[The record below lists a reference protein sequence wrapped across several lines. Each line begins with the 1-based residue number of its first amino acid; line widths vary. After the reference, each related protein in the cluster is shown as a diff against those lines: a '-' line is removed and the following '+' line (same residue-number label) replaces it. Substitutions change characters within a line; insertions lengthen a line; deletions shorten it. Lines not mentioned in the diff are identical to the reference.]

1 MASATP
7 RWEHRCVTSP
17 STASSPTDAAAGR
30 PAKAA
35 IILATLIAGAIV
47 ANINTSISNVAL
59 PSIGKALLATDV
71 QLTGITDAYQLGI
84 AATVLYLGAI
94 GDRHGRKRLLLIG
107 AALCV
112 PFSLASAWAPTAGLL
127 IVAQIC
133 VGVACGMLYPTTLS
147 LISSLWSG
155 AAKTKAIALWTGI
168 GTGTSVLGP
177 ILGGWLLGQYWWGS
191 VFLITVPVAV
201 IVFIL
206 GFTVL
211 PRSAGES
218 DSPVDHPGGGLS
230 VVMIASFVLSIVL
243 LPQGFTPV
251 IGLLLATT
259 LVTGVLF
266 VRRERR
272 AENPLFDLKAA
283 AVPTFWVS
291 FVVGLIAFG
300 ALVGGMFIGQQYSQ
314 NVLGLAPFEA
324 VMLTIGLAVGMMP
337 SAVLAGHAIEA
348 RGTRIPFMLG
358 LAVIALG
365 FVEMLL
371 TWQPGAALVWVVV
384 AYVLI
389 GIGIGFAST
398 AAMRSLSMSLPIS
411 KAGMSSGSADLTKDL
426 GGAVFQALL
435 GTLLAVAYSD
445 YFDKAFAAL
454 PAAQAQALGQRAA
467 QEIAS
472 SYEGAEAV
480 AATLPGADATQ
491 LIDAAQQAFT
501 EGKAAAIGVAI
512 VSVVIGIVLVWW
524 RFPRADEER
533 RIFAEI
539 GAQGAA
545 PTSR

>member
-1 MASATP
+1 MTVGHGCDDQPVSVTP
-7 RWEHRCVTSP
+7 PAPEPP
-17 STASSPTDAAAGR
+17 SKRAGA
-30 PAKAA
+30 PARAG
-35 IILATLIAGAIV
+35 IILVTLIAGAIV

-59 PSIGKALLATDV
+59 PSIGKALVATDV

-84 AATVLYLGAI
+84 AATVLYLGAV

-112 PFSLASAWAPTAGLL
+112 PFSIASAWAPSATLL

-155 AAKTKAIALWTGI
+155 VAKTRSIALWTGI

-177 ILGGWLLGQYWWGS
+177 ILGGWLLGRFWWGS
-191 VFLITVPVAV
+191 VFLITVPVA
-201 IVFIL
+201 ILVFVL
-206 GFTVL
+206 ALVVL
-211 PRSAGES
+211 PKHAGES
-218 DSPVDHPGGGLS
+218 DAPVDHQGGSLS
-230 VVMIASFVLSIVL
+230 VVMISSFVLGIVL

-251 IGLLLATT
+251 IGLLFGAT

-272 AENPLFDLKAA
+272 APNPLFDLKAA
-283 AVPTFWVS
+283 AVPTFWVA

-300 ALVGGMFIGQQYSQ
+300 ALVGGMFIGQQYTQ
-314 NVLGLAPFEA
+314 NVLGQDPFDA
-324 VMLTIGLAVGMMP
+324 VLLTLGLAFGMMP
-337 SAVLAGHAIEA
+337 AAVLAGRMIER
-348 RGTRIPFMLG
+348 RGTRIPFLLG
-358 LAVIALG
+358 LAVIAAG

-371 TWQPGAALVWVVV
+371 AWQPGASLVWVVV

-398 AAMRSLSMSLPIS
+398 SAMRSLSMSLPIS

-435 GTLLAVAYSD
+435 GTLLAIAYSD
-445 YFDKAFAAL
+445 YFAKAFAGL

-467 QEIAS
+467 SEIAG

-491 LIDAAQQAFT
+491 LIDAAQRAFT
-501 EGKAAAIGVAI
+501 EGKTSAIGVA
-512 VSVVIGIVLVWW
+512 VLSVAIGFALVWW
-524 RFPRADEER
+524 KYPKPAEET
-533 RIFAEI
+533 RIFAGI
-539 GAQGAA
+539 SAQDG
-545 PTSR
+545 

>member
-1 MASATP
+1 VTP
-7 RWEHRCVTSP
+7 ERTPPVPTS
-17 STASSPTDAAAGR
+17 ASSGR

-59 PSIGKALLATDV
+59 PSIGKALQATDT

-155 AAKTKAIALWTGI
+155 AARTSAIALWTGI

-177 ILGGWLLGQYWWGS
+177 ILGGWLLGRYWWGS
-191 VFLITVPVAV
+191 VFLITVPVAI
-201 IVFIL
+201 IVFLL
-206 GFTVL
+206 GARVL
-211 PRSAGES
+211 PRRAGET

-230 VVMIASFVLSIVL
+230 VVMIASFVLGIVL
-243 LPQGFTPV
+243 LPQGLTPV
-251 IGLLLATT
+251 IAVLFATS
-259 LVTGVLF
+259 LVSGVLF
-266 VRRERR
+266 VLRERR
-272 AENPLFDLKAA
+272 AANPLFDLEAA
-283 AVPTFWVS
+283 SVPTFWVA

-324 VMLTIGLAVGMMP
+324 VLLTIGLAVGMMP
-337 SAVLAGHAIEA
+337 SAVIAGRAIES
-348 RGTRIPFMLG
+348 RGTRTPFMLG

-365 FVEMLL
+365 FAEMLL
-371 TWQPGAALVWVVV
+371 TWRPDAALAWVVV

-389 GIGIGFAST
+389 GVGIGFAST
-398 AAMRSLSMSLPIS
+398 AAMRSLSMSLPVS

-435 GTLLAVAYSD
+435 GTMLAVAYSD
-445 YFDKAFAAL
+445 YFAKAFASL
-454 PAAQAQALGQRAA
+454 PADQSQALGQRAA

-472 SYEGAEAV
+472 SFEGAEAV
-480 AATLPGADATQ
+480 AATLPGADATE
-491 LIDAAQQAFT
+491 LIAAAQQAFT

-512 VSVVIGIVLVWW
+512 VSVVIGFVLVWW
-524 RFPRADEER
+524 KYPRADEER
-533 RIFAEI
+533 RIFAGI
-539 GAQGAA
+539 AA
-545 PTSR
+545 DSTGSPRA